1 MRWRAAHGRNH
12 AGAPRGALRAG
23 ALALACAVSIAWYGS
38 WDEISKTAGTVT
50 SVKADFVQSKHMK
63 ILSRPLVS
71 RGALYFRSPG
81 SLRWEYSS
89 PVKSVLMVSG
99 GRVERYVKG
108 AGGYTRDSSAAI
120 QSMQV
125 VVQEI
130 SRWMKG
136 DFNSN
141 PNFVAEL
148 KGGGRIVM
156 VPREASFSK
165 IISRIELKLSGR
177 PGVIESVRIVES
189 EDAFT
194 LIRFE
199 GVSLNGTMDD
209 SLFRGL

>member
-1 MRWRAAHGRNH
+1 MRRRNG
-12 AGAPRGALRAG
+12 AGDDRGGDLRWMIRAG
-23 ALALACAVSIAWYGS
+23 ALALCCAFSLAWYGS
-38 WDEISKTAGTVT
+38 WDDIRKTAETVN

-81 SLRWEYSS
+81 SLRWEYRS
-89 PVKSVLMVSG
+89 PVKSVLMMSG

-108 AGGYTRDSSAAI
+108 SGGYVKDSSAAI

-136 DFNSN
+136 EFNSN
-141 PNFVAEL
+141 PNFVARL

-156 VPREASFSK
+156 VPKDASFSN

-189 EDAFT
+189 EDAYT

-199 GVSLNGTMDD
+199 RVSLNCNLDD
-209 SLFRGL
+209 SLFRRL